1 MEEASIGEFDNDLE
15 PFLLDILGGND
26 LDIHPE
32 ILEEVYDR
40 VAVQSNEDNQQIPQP
55 IEKHRYQG
63 FLSENSLPFEKSDTI
78 LISSFLYF
86 LSRNILAPVNY
97 SENQMVVE
105 EISYEG
111 ARAMNSPNSSQ
122 FSQSP
127 TQ

>member
-26 LDIHPE
+26 LEIHPE

-40 VAVQSNEDNQQIPQP
+40 VAVQSTENNQQIQQP
-55 IEKHRYQG
+55 IEQQRYQG
-63 FLSENSLPFEKSDTI
+63 FLSEYSLPLERSDTI
-78 LISSFLYF
+78 IF

-105 EISYEG
+105 EISYKG